1 MATQEG
7 LERAVGKSRGID
19 LKKPG
24 PLPANVLDYNNF
36 NTGWSFLKIDTE
48 NMIAEISLTE
58 NSLYIVK
65 DGKLTKVPALQ
76 HGEDKIIWKNGQ
88 VLDFIRSERVRV

>member
-1 MATQEG
+1 MG
-7 LERAVGKSRGID
+7 V
-19 LKKPG
+19 
-24 PLPANVLDYNNF
+24 VL
-36 NTGWSFLKIDTE
+36 LKIDVEKMT
-48 NMIAEISLTE
+48 AEISLME

-88 VLDFIRSERVRV
+88 VLDLIRSERVRV